1 MECPLCA
8 AAHEAH
14 ESCASAEEGSRIGQ
28 VVAGKYR
35 IVRRVARGG
44 MATVYEASHIEIG
57 RPFALKVLHTELK
70 DHATVRS
77 RFKHEAKAAGALEND
92 HVAAVLDF
100 GMLPDETLYI
110 VMELLRGEDLAT
122 RLAREGTIPPEEA
135 IEIVIQMC
143 AGLQAAHE
151 AKVIHRDLKP
161 GNVFLCR
168 RDGARP
174 HVKLLDFG
182 VARAL
187 SSVPSENTEI
197 GATMGTPWYMS
208 PEQARGQRDLDSRS
222 DVYGLGVVL
231 FEMLS
236 GEKPHLAENT
246 NALLHQIATG
256 RAPSLASRCPELSEK
271 LCAVVDRALAPE
283 PSERFASAL
292 EFANA
297 LAPFI
302 RSAREPRA
310 DKAPTP
316 ATLALAPPAAD
327 APLPGTPTS
336 DAAVPS
342 APVADTTTSNTPVD
356 EGAVSTPALTQ
367 PDSEATTTP
376 VPAGDA
382 DLRASIPITKTGR
395 GVWITLS
402 AVAFI
407 LVVFVV
413 SLFRSSDEPLAEPTA
428 STAPTATPVASF
440 LERLDPAPESST
452 ALPSESVVA
461 STAEAPLAAAA
472 ASSAPA
478 NTDAASSAAVS
489 SAPASSAAASSVAV
503 AASPSAASSTART
516 VAFPAGGGTRSGS
529 AAVSGSG
536 TISVNAIPRAEVFI
550 DGRAFGTT
558 PMVSLPIAPGTH
570 TVVVAHPERGRLA
583 RVVEVLPG
591 ESEVVAFRFDEQR
604 APAAAPSVTATAAA
618 TPSAPVIDCTPDYW
632 VDRDGI
638 RRLKPECL
646 QRTSNPYR

>member
-14 ESCASAEEGSRIGQ
+14 ESCASAEEGSRVGQ

-57 RPFALKVLHTELK
+57 RPFALKILHAELK

-271 LCAVVDRALAPE
+271 LCAVVDRALAPD
-283 PSERFASAL
+283 PPERFASAL
-292 EFANA
+292 EFADA
-297 LAPFI
+297 LRPFT
-302 RSAREPRA
+302 RGAREPRK
-310 DKAPTP
+310 DEAPALAAASSPVETGAALIPASDPTAPSTPDQEPAASMPAATTPGSGVP
-316 ATLALAPPAAD
+316 ATK
-327 APLPGTPTS
+327 
-336 DAAVPS
+336 
-342 APVADTTTSNTPVD
+342 TTTTLV
-356 EGAVSTPALTQ
+356 
-367 PDSEATTTP
+367 
-376 VPAGDA
+376 GDA

-413 SLFRSSDEPLAEPTA
+413 SLFRSSEEPLTEPTA
-428 STAPTATPVASF
+428 ATAPTATPGASF
-440 LERLDPAPESST
+440 LERLNPAPESNT

-461 STAEAPLAAAA
+461 PTAEAPLAAAA

-478 NTDAASSAAVS
+478 NTNAASSAAAS
-489 SAPASSAAASSVAV
+489 SAPASSAPASSVAVSSVAV
-503 AASPSAASSTART
+503 AASPSAASSPART
-516 VAFPAGGGTRSGS
+516 AAFPAGSGTRSGS

-536 TISVNAIPRAEVFI
+536 TISVNAIPRGEVFI
-550 DGRAFGTT
+550 DGRSVGMT
-558 PMVSLPIAPGTH
+558 PTVSLPIAPGTH
-570 TVVVAHPERGRLA
+570 TVVIAHPERGRLA

-591 ESEVVAFRFDEQR
+591 ESEVVAFRFEEHR
-604 APAAAPSVTATAAA
+604 VPGAAPPATATAAA
-618 TPSAPVIDCTPDYW
+618 TPSAPLIDCTPDYW